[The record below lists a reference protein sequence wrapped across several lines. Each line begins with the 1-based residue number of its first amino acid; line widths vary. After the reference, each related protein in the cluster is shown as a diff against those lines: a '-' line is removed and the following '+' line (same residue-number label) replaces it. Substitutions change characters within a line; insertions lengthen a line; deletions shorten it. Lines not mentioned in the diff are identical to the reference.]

1 MGEGLCGARGRGGH
15 RGCLDT
21 PLCTVS
27 GEGEA
32 GGVTR
37 EVDRKREDHFIG
49 AAANRSHAAERSRKP
64 GLDVSF
70 RAMPATGGFSSW
82 FVGKVRCGK
91 LDQSV
96 WKSKYELDLG
106 GEKINTEDAD

>member
-1 MGEGLCGARGRGGH
+1 MEQAEEGATEVALTHPCAQ
-15 RGCLDT
+15 CL
-21 PLCTVS
+21 
-27 GEGEA
+27 GKGEA

-37 EVDRKREDHFIG
+37 EVGRKQEDHFIG
-49 AAANRSHAAERSRKP
+49 AVVNRSHAAERSRKP

-70 RAMPATGGFSSW
+70 RDIPATGGFSSR

-106 GEKINTEDAD
+106 GEKINTENAD